1 MVLVCDEG
9 LTMTRIL
16 YYAMGLLSLTGC
28 VTINGGSRP
37 MGSIVGKKAPAKI
50 DKAERTEE
58 MNAPSESSLT
68 ARDRTVVQEL
78 VAAVPGRH

>member
-37 MGSIVGKKAPAKI
+37 MGSIVGKKVPAKI
-50 DKAERTEE
+50 DKTEHSVT
-58 MNAPSESSLT
+58 MDVPSESSLT
-68 ARDRTVVQEL
+68 TRDRTVVQEL